1 MIEVRDI
8 YKRFD
13 GQEVLKG
20 ISLHVASGQ
29 VVSIM
34 GSSGAGKST
43 LLSIIGTLENPDSG
57 SVHIDGTDVS
67 TLRDRALA
75 DFRNRYIGF
84 VFQFHYLIPEL
95 TATENVCLPAMIAGE
110 RKSQCE
116 KRAREILD
124 FLGLSH
130 RQNAYPSTL
139 SGGEQQRVAFARAL
153 INRPKVVLADEPTGN
168 LDTENAT
175 LLHNMIR
182 DLRNE
187 FGQTFVVVTHN
198 PSLAAVSDVTFT
210 MKDGRILHHE
220 G

>member
-29 VVSIM
+29 IVSIM

-57 SVHIDGTDVS
+57 SVHIDGTDVF

-110 RKSQCE
+110 RKSQSE

>member
-1 MIEVRDI
+1 
-8 YKRFD
+8 
-13 GQEVLKG
+13 
-20 ISLHVASGQ
+20 
-29 VVSIM
+29 M

-57 SVHIDGTDVS
+57 SVHIDGTDVF

-110 RKSQCE
+110 RKSHCE

-187 FGQTFVVVTHN
+187 FGQTFVIVTHN